1 MPGLIESF
9 VLLALTSAGV
19 TGAALT
25 IGVSLIAGAIGIGLS
40 VGLSYLAS
48 SLFRPEPPKPE
59 DVQVTVKSP
68 VAPRQR
74 HYGRV
79 KTSGSWVFAESK
91 NGGLHKVLALGTG
104 ELDAIEELWVDDN
117 LVVNSGS
124 GGLVPT
130 APYNNRLRLQTRLGL
145 ATETH
150 YSHLT
155 GNFPEW
161 TSAHRGDGVSSIYAI
176 QHAVAQDQISSL
188 FPNLSNTLYRVV
200 TRGSKVLNPSTGL
213 TAWSDNAAAIIRDYI
228 THSDGMR
235 LPVSLVSTPQAAAG
249 WLAAYNRAA
258 EAVERKAGGTEP
270 RYRLWGTYRF
280 DERPA
285 DVLGRFQECCD
296 GRIVPTPD
304 GGVTLDIGTWEE
316 PTVILDEDA
325 IVGFSELAR
334 GRDILTTANTI
345 RATYLSPT
353 HDYQSTDADQWID
366 DADAALRGEIA
377 TDKQF
382 LLAPSHG
389 QARRLMKLAA
399 YRANPSWVGGFQC
412 NLKALAAFGKR
423 FVRIRYPLFGID
435 EVFEVQDFRFNIGE
449 GGILTGVSLQVI
461 SMPAAA
467 YAWDAATEE
476 GTAPISEDV
485 VVDRTI
491 PVPTGLSFG
500 VNRITIGGQQVPVG
514 VIQFDAP
521 PSDALIVEGRYKRT
535 AVSEWQVIPIGDK
548 ATEAQTGALSDGDQ
562 YEAQVRHI
570 TITGRQGAW
579 SASQTVTVVA
589 DTTAPGVVTNVTK
602 SGGAGTVD
610 LGWKSP
616 NSANYSAANIRR
628 NTVNTEGTATLVR
641 TEYGGPSANDT
652 WQDTGLA
659 AGNYYYWIKA
669 RNASG
674 VESASVATGSVTVT

>member
-1 MPGLIESF
+1 MPGVIESF
-9 VLLALTSAGV
+9 VLFVLTAAGV
-19 TGAALT
+19 SGTALAV
-25 IGVSLIAGAIGIGLS
+25 GVSLIAGAIGIGLT

-59 DVQVTVKSP
+59 DIQVTIKSP

-79 KTSGSWVFAESK
+79 KTSGVLTFAESK
-91 NGGLHKVLALGTG
+91 HGALFKVLALGTG
-104 ELDAIEELWVDDN
+104 RLDAIEELWVDDN
-117 LVVNSGS
+117 LVVNSGAN
-124 GGLVPT
+124 GLVPT
-130 APYNNRLRLQTRLGL
+130 APYSNRLLIQTRLGL

-150 YSHLT
+150 YSHLSGFFT
-155 GNFPEW
+155 EW
-161 TSAHRGDGVSSIYAI
+161 TSAHRGDGMSSLYAV
-176 QHAVAQDQISSL
+176 QYAVKQDQISSI
-188 FPNLSNTLYRVV
+188 FPNLSNTLYRAVV
-200 TRGSKVLNPSTGL
+200 RGAMVLNPATGL
-213 TAWSDNAAAIIRDYI
+213 VAWSDNAAAVIRDYI
-228 THSDGMR
+228 VHADGMR

-258 EAVERKAGGTEP
+258 EAVPRKGGGSEV

-285 DVLGRFQECCD
+285 DVLGRMQECCD
-296 GRIVPTPD
+296 ARIVPTPD
-304 GGVTLDIGTWEE
+304 GGVTLDIGAWEE

-325 IVGFSELAR
+325 IVGFSEVSR

-345 RATYLSPT
+345 RATYVSPV

-366 DADAALRGEIA
+366 DADAALRGEIVSER
-377 TDKQF
+377 QF
-382 LLAPSHG
+382 ILAPSHS

-399 YRANPSWVGGFQC
+399 YRANPSWIGNFQF

-423 FVRIRYPLFGID
+423 FVRIRYPLFGIN

-449 GGILTGVSLQVI
+449 GGILTGVSMQLI
-461 SMPAAA
+461 SMPSTA
-467 YAWDAATEE
+467 YAWNAATEE
-476 GTAPISEDV
+476 GTAPVSENV

-491 PVPTGLSFG
+491 PLPTGFSFG
-500 VNRITIGGQQVPVG
+500 VNRITVGGQMVPVG
-514 VIQFDAP
+514 VIQFNLAP
-521 PSDALIVEGRYKRT
+521 AGLMVEGRYKRT
-535 AVSEWQVIPIGDK
+535 ADSAWQVIPVGDL

-570 TITGRQGAW
+570 TVTGRQGAW
-579 SASQTVTVVA
+579 TASQTLTVVA
-589 DTTAPGVVTNVTK
+589 DTTAPGVVIGVTK
-602 SGGAGTVD
+602 TGGVGTVN
-610 LGWKSP
+610 LGWTSP

-641 TEYGGPSANDT
+641 TEYGAPSASDS
-652 WQDTGLA
+652 WQDAGLT
-659 AGNYYYWIKA
+659 AGTYYYWIKA

-674 VESASVATGSVTVT
+674 VESASVATGAVTVT

>member
-1 MPGLIESF
+1 MPGVIESF
-9 VLLALTSAGV
+9 VLFVLTAAGV
-19 TGAALT
+19 SGTALAV
-25 IGVSLIAGAIGIGLS
+25 GVSLITGAIGIGLS

-59 DVQVTVKSP
+59 DIQVTLKSP

-79 KTSGSWVFAESK
+79 KTSGVLTFAESK
-91 NGGLHKVLALGTG
+91 NGALFKVLALGTG
-104 ELDAIEELWVDDN
+104 LLDAIEELWVDDN
-117 LVVNSGS
+117 LVVNSG
-124 GGLVPT
+124 GNGLVPT
-130 APYNNRLRLQTRLGL
+130 APYGNRLLIQTRLGL

-150 YSHLT
+150 YAHLSGFFT
-155 GNFPEW
+155 EW
-161 TSAHRGDGVSSIYAI
+161 TSAHRGDGMSSLYAV
-176 QHAVAQDQISSL
+176 QYAVKQDQISSI
-188 FPNLSNTLYRVV
+188 FPNLSNTLYRAVV
-200 TRGSKVLNPSTGL
+200 RGAKVLNPVTGL
-213 TAWSDNAAAIIRDYI
+213 VAWSDNAAAVVRDYI
-228 THSDGMR
+228 VHADGMR

-258 EAVERKAGGTEP
+258 EAVPRKGGGTEP

-285 DVLGRFQECCD
+285 DVLGRMQECCD
-296 GRIVPTPD
+296 ARIVPTPD
-304 GGVTLDIGTWEE
+304 GGVTLDIGAWEE

-325 IVGFSELAR
+325 IVGFSEVSR

-345 RATYLSPT
+345 RATYLSSV

-366 DADAALRGEIA
+366 DADAALRGEIV
-377 TDKQF
+377 TERQF
-382 LLAPSHG
+382 ILAPSHS

-399 YRANPSWVGGFQC
+399 YRANPSWIGNFQF

-423 FVRIRYPLFGID
+423 FVRIRYPLFGIN

-449 GGILTGVSLQVI
+449 GGILTGVSMQLI
-461 SMPAAA
+461 SMPSTA
-467 YAWDAATEE
+467 YAWNAATEE
-476 GTAPISEDV
+476 GTAPVSENV

-491 PVPTGLSFG
+491 PLPTGFSFG
-500 VNRITIGGQQVPVG
+500 VNRITVGGQMVPVG
-514 VIQFDAP
+514 VIQFNLAP
-521 PSDALIVEGRYKRT
+521 AGLMIEGRYKRT
-535 AVSEWQVIPIGDK
+535 ADSAWQVIPVGDQ

-570 TITGRQGAW
+570 TVTGRQGAW
-579 SASQTVTVVA
+579 TASQTLTVVA
-589 DTTAPGVVTNVTK
+589 DTTAPGVVSGVTK
-602 SGGAGTVD
+602 TGGAGTVN
-610 LGWKSP
+610 LGWTSP

-628 NTVNTEGTATLVR
+628 NTVNTEGTASLVR
-641 TEYGGPSANDT
+641 TEYGAPSAADG

-659 AGNYYYWIKA
+659 AGTYYYWIKA

-674 VESASVATGSVTVT
+674 VESASVATGAVTVT

>member
-1 MPGLIESF
+1 MPGVIESF
-9 VLLALTSAGV
+9 VLFVLTAAGV
-19 TGAALT
+19 SGTALAV
-25 IGVSLIAGAIGIGLS
+25 GVSLIAGAIGIGLT

-59 DVQVTVKSP
+59 DIQVTIKSP

-79 KTSGSWVFAESK
+79 KTSGVLTFAESK
-91 NGGLHKVLALGTG
+91 NGALFKVLALGTG
-104 ELDAIEELWVDDN
+104 RLDAIEELWVDDN
-117 LVVNSGS
+117 LVVNSGAN
-124 GGLVPT
+124 GLVPT
-130 APYNNRLRLQTRLGL
+130 APYSNRLLIQTRLGL

-150 YSHLT
+150 YAHLSGFFT
-155 GNFPEW
+155 EW
-161 TSAHRGDGVSSIYAI
+161 TSAHRGDGMSSLYAV
-176 QHAVAQDQISSL
+176 QYAVKQDQISSI
-188 FPNLSNTLYRVV
+188 FPNLSNTLYRAVV
-200 TRGSKVLNPSTGL
+200 RGATVFNPATGL
-213 TAWSDNAAAIIRDYI
+213 VAWSDNAAAVIRDYI
-228 THSDGMR
+228 VHSDGMR

-258 EAVERKAGGTEP
+258 EAVPRKGGGTEA

-285 DVLGRFQECCD
+285 DVLGRMQECCD
-296 GRIVPTPD
+296 ARIVPTPD
-304 GGVTLDIGTWEE
+304 GGVTLDIGAWEE

-325 IVGFSELAR
+325 IVGFSEVSR

-345 RATYLSPT
+345 RATYVSPV

-366 DADAALRGEIA
+366 DADAALRGENV
-377 TDKQF
+377 TERQF
-382 LLAPSHG
+382 ILAPSHG

-399 YRANPSWVGGFQC
+399 YRANPSWIGNFQF

-423 FVRIRYPLFGID
+423 FVRIRYPLFGVN

-449 GGILTGVSLQVI
+449 GGILTGVSMQLI
-461 SMPAAA
+461 SMPSTA
-467 YAWDAATEE
+467 YAWNAVTEE
-476 GTAPISEDV
+476 GTAPVSENV

-491 PVPTGLSFG
+491 PLPTGFSFG
-500 VNRITIGGQQVPVG
+500 VNRITVGGQMVPVG
-514 VIQFDAP
+514 VIQFNLAP
-521 PSDALIVEGRYKRT
+521 AGLMVEGRYKRT
-535 AVSEWQVIPIGDK
+535 ADSAWQVIPVGDL

-562 YEAQVRHI
+562 YEAQVRHV
-570 TITGRQGAW
+570 TVTGRQGAW
-579 SASQTVTVVA
+579 TASQTLTVVA
-589 DTTAPGVVTNVTK
+589 DTTAPGVMTGVTTT
-602 SGGAGTVD
+602 GGAGTVN
-610 LGWKSP
+610 LGWTSP

-641 TEYGGPSANDT
+641 TEYGGPSAADS

-659 AGNYYYWIKA
+659 AGTYYYWIKA